1 MQSVMES
8 VFAHIEETE
17 DRVFEIAY
25 SLVHWIDKT
34 YMNVDTE
41 VPIETEMGNHFWILK
56 YRDLLS
62 KIEEVERYA

>member
-1 MQSVMES
+1 MEESRNLIIRVNGKSGAIMQSVMES

-41 VPIETEMGNHFWILK
+41 VPIETEMGNHF
-56 YRDLLS
+56 
-62 KIEEVERYA
+62 